1 MKIGE
6 KIKNIRKSKGYS
18 IQYLSVTLNLSVG
31 FISNLERD
39 KTSPTIDIL
48 EKICNLLEVDIFD
61 ILKKEKYEFNVSKS
75 QEREIIF
82 ENEDSQI
89 SYKNMIHRRSRI
101 NGIEV
106 KIDGESHFSKISW
119 GHTQDEF
126 CIIILGFLEVELGT
140 GEKVLLEKGDT
151 IYIEKGISH
160 RHRNPKNIPSITYWF
175 SIN

>member
-6 KIKNIRKSKGYS
+6 KIKNLRKAKGYS
-18 IQYLSVTLNLSVG
+18 IQYMSSSLNLSVG

-39 KTSPTIDIL
+39 KTSPTIDTL
-48 EKICNLLEVDIFD
+48 EMICNFLEVDILD

-82 ENEDSQI
+82 ENEEKKI
-89 SYKNMIHRRSRI
+89 SYKNMVHKRSKI
-101 NGIEV
+101 SGIEV
-106 KIDGESHFSKISW
+106 KIEGESHFSKITW
-119 GHTQDEF
+119 GHPQDEF
-126 CIIILGFLEVELGT
+126 GIIISGFLEVELGT
-140 GEKVLLEKGDT
+140 GERILLEKGDT
-151 IYIEKGISH
+151 IYIEKGTSH